1 MLKIGHSVTR
11 PGRRLGD
18 PSVTIQVP
26 EELETVPGIPQHPHE
41 VDFYTREYP
50 IETNQVEQTADR
62 EWTWTVYTQET
73 LEHRKVHDKLNTPI
87 VKAAKY
93 TGDIEPT
100 AKPVPG
106 KDVSKEID
114 AKARELGFAEVG
126 YTNFDMR
133 YVYKAKREWVKP
145 FPHAVCLAYEQD
157 YEPTQSAPSIEA
169 EGPHHGTYRLMG
181 AAALELGDYMRSLG
195 YHAQVHSPNDN
206 SAAYIPMFVAAGLG
220 QLGANGQ
227 LLSPHFGSRA
237 RIMVITTE
245 APVTYDQPIDYGIHA
260 FCSICQVCVNR
271 CPGRALMREKV
282 WWRGVQKHKLIYR
295 RCRPVMG
302 RYEGCA
308 ACMRVCP
315 VQKYGMKAVFDHYA
329 DTGQVLGKGTHELE
343 GYNIRDLGYFGPGE
357 LPSFDA
363 EFFHIPHG
371 KAEDLVFD
379 DLKAKIIAGEVP
391 DDLHGDTVL
400 REFKGAVGKY
410 LEVPM
415 DFIGNPKENYV
426 EVEEA

>member
-1 MLKIGHSVTR
+1 MLKIGHSITR

-18 PSVTIQVP
+18 EPVTIDVP

-50 IETNQVEQTADR
+50 IETQAVEQTADR
-62 EWTWTVYTQET
+62 EWTWSVYTKEQ
-73 LEHRKVHDKLNTPI
+73 LEHREVHDRLNKPI
-87 VKAAKY
+87 VKTASN

-100 AKPVPG
+100 AEPVPG
-106 KDVSKEID
+106 KDVTEEIR
-114 AKARELGFAEVG
+114 AKARELGFGEVG
-126 YTNFDMR
+126 FIRFDMR
-133 YVYKAKREWVKP
+133 YVFKAKRDWVKP
-145 FPHAVCLAYEQD
+145 FPNAVLLAYEQD
-157 YEPTQSAPSIEA
+157 YGPTQTAPSIEA
-169 EGPHHGTYRLMG
+169 EGPHHGTYRIMG
-181 AAALELGDYMRSLG
+181 AVSLDLGDYIRSLG

-206 SAAYIPMFVAAGLG
+206 SAAYIPMFVEAGLG

-245 APVTYDQPIDYGIHA
+245 APVTYDKPIDYGIHA

-295 RCRPVMG
+295 RCRPVMA
-302 RYEGCA
+302 RYEACG

-315 VQKYGMKAVFDHYA
+315 IQKYGMKAVMDHYVE
-329 DTGQVLGKGTHELE
+329 TGQVLGKGTHELE
-343 GYNIRDLGYFGPGE
+343 GYSLRDIGYFGPGE
-357 LPSFDA
+357 LPSFDN

-379 DLKAKIIAGEVP
+379 DLKAKIVAGEIT
-391 DDLHGDTVL
+391 DDPHGDSVL

-410 LEVPM
+410 LNVPL
-415 DFIGNPKENYV
+415 DFLGNPLGGDVK
-426 EVEEA
+426 VEEA